1 MLITDVVMPGMTG
14 PELARQLAL
23 VRPHIQVLYM
33 SGYTERVLAQQGAL
47 PPGSAYLDKPF
58 TLDALARKVRQLL
71 DAARVS

>member
-1 MLITDVVMPGMTG
+1 MPGMIG

-23 VRPHIQVLYM
+23 VRPQMRVLYM
-33 SGYTERVLAQQGAL
+33 SGYTERVMVQQGAL

-58 TLDALARKVRQLL
+58 TLNALARKVRQLL